1 MLRYELKKIFGR
13 SGGKIALLIL
23 AIGLAVIC
31 YSATLQ
37 VSYTDENGDSHTGPT
52 AARDLRD
59 AKNEWAGPIDQAMI
73 TRAIDVNQQIISSE
87 DYNSTDIQR
96 QNAAYHDTQGYAT
109 IRGLIAQT
117 YDGLDGYDYYRI
129 NTLTPDEAD
138 QLYELRVQ
146 NVKDWL
152 ARPDITFSP
161 AEKDFLVSQYEAM
174 DTPLYYE
181 YNDGWE
187 TLIYYAPTLVLFL
200 LFVIIFLV
208 SGIFPSEHRLKAN
221 AIFFSAKLGRNKAV
235 RAKLLSGLVTTTV
248 IYWAAIAI
256 YTAVGLALLGADGA
270 GGAFQLIKWKSFYNL
285 TIGQVYAL
293 SVLGGYVGILFLAL
307 LAMIVSVLTRS
318 QVVAVI
324 VPYIFVLAATF
335 VQSLLSNGEMLS
347 QIIGLLPAQLLQ
359 LNQLQTPD
367 NFNLYTIFGHIIS
380 SVPVLFVLY
389 SVLSLLLI
397 PLIYRIYRKS
407 QVR

>member
-13 SGGKIALLIL
+13 TGGKIALIVL

-59 AKNEWAGPIDQAMI
+59 AKNEWAGPIDEAALL
-73 TRAIDVNQQIISSE
+73 RAAEENQRIIASD
-87 DYNSTDIQR
+87 DYNSDDIQR
-96 QNAAYHDTQGYAT
+96 QNMAYHESQGYET
-109 IRGLIAQT
+109 IRSLIAQT
-117 YDGLDGYDYYRI
+117 YDGFNEYNYYRI
-129 NTLTPDEAD
+129 DTLTPGETG

-146 NVKDWL
+146 NLKEWL
-152 ARPDITFSP
+152 ARPDISFSP
-161 AEKDFLVSQYEAM
+161 AEADFLVNQYEAM
-174 DTPLYYE
+174 ETPLYYE

-187 TLIYYAPTLVLFL
+187 TLIYYAPTMVMFL

-221 AIFFSAKLGRNKAV
+221 AIFFSSKLGRGKAV

-256 YTAVGLALLGADGA
+256 YTIVGLALLGADGA
-270 GGAFQLIKWKSFYNL
+270 GGAFQLLKWKAFYNL
-285 TIGQVYAL
+285 TIGQTYAL
-293 SVLGGYVGILFLAL
+293 AVLGGYVGILFLSL
-307 LAMIVSVLTRS
+307 LAMIVSALTRS

-324 VPYIFVLAATF
+324 VPYVLVLAANF
-335 VQSLLSNGEMLS
+335 ANSLLSSWEVLPS
-347 QIIGLLPAQLLQ
+347 ILGLLPDQLLQ
-359 LNQLQTPD
+359 VAQVLD
-367 NFNLYTIFGHIIS
+367 DFNLYTLFGHVVGA
-380 SVPVLFVLY
+380 VPLLFLLY
-389 SVLSLLLI
+389 SALSLALI
-397 PLIYRIYRKS
+397 PLLYRIYRKS

>member
-13 SGGKIALLIL
+13 TGGKIALIVL

-73 TRAIDVNQQIISSE
+73 TRAINVNQQIISSE
-87 DYNSTDIQR
+87 DYNFTDIQR

-109 IRGLIAQT
+109 IRSLIAQT
-117 YDGLDGYDYYRI
+117 YGGFNEYDYYRLDS
-129 NTLTPDEAD
+129 LTPDEAG
-138 QLYELRVQ
+138 QLYNLRVQ
-146 NVKDWL
+146 NLKEWL
-152 ARPDITFSP
+152 ARPDISFSP
-161 AEKDFLVSQYEAM
+161 AEENFLVSQYEAM
-174 DTPLYYE
+174 ETPLYYE
-181 YNDGWE
+181 YNDGWD
-187 TLIYYAPTLVLFL
+187 TLIYYAPTLVMFL

-221 AIFFSAKLGRNKAV
+221 AIFFSTKLGRGKAV

-248 IYWAAIAI
+248 IYWVAIAV
-256 YTAVGLALLGADGA
+256 YTIVGLALLGADGA
-270 GGAFQLIKWKSFYNL
+270 GGAFQLLKWKAFYNL
-285 TIGQVYAL
+285 TIGQAYAL
-293 SVLGGYVGILFLAL
+293 AVLGGYIGVIFLAL
-307 LAMIVSVLTRS
+307 LAMLMSALTRS

-324 VPYIFVLAATF
+324 VPYVLVLAANF
-335 VQSLLSNGEMLS
+335 AQSILSSWEVLPS
-347 QIIGLLPAQLLQ
+347 ILGLLPDQLLQ
-359 LNQLQTPD
+359 LSVVLD
-367 NFNLYTIFGHIIS
+367 DFNLYTIFGHVTG
-380 SVPVLFVLY
+380 SVPLLFLLY
-389 SVLSLLLI
+389 SALSLALI
-397 PLIYRIYRKS
+397 PLVYRVYRKS